1 MKEFEYTFRVSNT
14 VRSFLPPS
22 IKVFSFFFVFF
33 FLFFFFFFFCVDHF
47 PGNSFAGTHTMSSI
61 FRHGGKSITLKF

>member
-22 IKVFSFFFVFF
+22 IKVFSFFFF
-33 FLFFFFFFFCVDHF
+33 FLVL
-47 PGNSFAGTHTMSSI
+47 TI
-61 FRHGGKSITLKF
+61 FRVIRSQERIQ